1 MADVEYLSARQKAG
15 SFKKGGVIM
24 RSGILVSLIVV
35 VLCAC
40 AIGAE
45 RPAPFPR
52 GDILIAAEDP
62 NGAVP
67 PVEADLNKTWD
78 PAEHLVADWESIA
91 VSMTSRLYNGALKP
105 DAKVEGPQWSLSLAT
120 IVDLVDSTGLIG
132 WTTTPTSVLAFDELG
147 RMIVGSTLDNPM
159 MRWYQQPRSSSAL
172 PGFPGDMFRNR
183 FSLNLPVNPH
193 ATYPDLLGRVE
204 WTMNVLLA
212 EEIKTV
218 DIPFEPNEAWI
229 ELAPGMEIMVEQAT
243 VEAGKYQYS
252 IKTRYDRT
260 KADYLMSGSVHLW
273 RDQQLP
279 AAAVL
284 KMDVLN
290 AEGKSIRDLGG
301 GAFSGGSS
309 ASGSNNQMTG
319 TARGSGNCQA
329 CGTAATIRYTLAF
342 GMYEQGIRLAVE
354 NIPVPEF

>member
-1 MADVEYLSARQKAG
+1 
-15 SFKKGGVIM
+15 M

-35 VLCAC
+35 VLCVC
-40 AIGAE
+40 ALGAE

-62 NGAVP
+62 NGVVP

-91 VSMTSRLYNGALKP
+91 VSMTSRLYNVALKP

-147 RMIVGSTLDNPM
+147 RVVASGTSGSSM
-159 MRWYQQPRSSSAL
+159 VRWYQQPRSLTAI
-172 PGFPGDMFRNR
+172 PGFPGDIFQNR

-193 ATYPDLLGRVE
+193 TAYPDVLGRVE
-204 WTMNVLLA
+204 WTMDVLLA

-218 DIPFEPNEAWI
+218 DVPFAVSEAWV
-229 ELAPGMEIMVEQAT
+229 ELAPGMEILVEQAT

-260 KADYLMSGSVHLW
+260 KVDYLMSGSVHLW
-273 RDQQLP
+273 RDQQPP

-301 GAFSGGSS
+301 GGFSSGSS
-309 ASGSNNQMTG
+309 GSGSNNQMTG
-319 TARGSGNCQA
+319 TARGSGSCEA

-342 GMYEQGIRLAVE
+342 GMYEQGVRLAVE
-354 NIPVPEF
+354 NIPVPAIAVGAAPAGQISR